1 MKKGDLVK
9 IACSHNNNGAPWS
22 RGGPGVSTFDS
33 PQRQRWFPNGT
44 PGIVI
49 GKTCPKAKK
58 SDLHRQSLYEILI
71 GGEVHTMFK
80 RDLQVINESR

>member
-9 IACSHNNNGAPWS
+9 IACSHSNSVP
-22 RGGPGVSTFDS
+22 TFAS
-33 PQRQRWFPNGT
+33 PQRQRRFLNGT
-44 PGIVI
+44 CGVVL
-49 GKTCPKAKK
+49 GKTCPEAKK

-80 RDLQVINESR
+80 RDLQVIDEEG